1 MEVLKSLYN
10 VLSIRQKRQSIF
22 QIILMIISMI
32 FELLSI
38 TLVLPVIAVIS
49 DDDFLIKYPLIESFI
64 FFIDSNSKYEL
75 LIYFMFIFMFV
86 YLVKSIVLAYIVN
99 HNYKFIFSLQSSFSN
114 RLFKGYLT
122 HPFSFHLKKNS
133 AELIQNSILIVN
145 NVTSSLVSIIQ
156 LATELISAFSIGILV
171 VIISPST
178 IIITALVFVPSIY
191 LFLKILKNKLTFW
204 GKQFQYHDNNRIQ
217 LLQQGLSTV
226 KEIKLISKEDFFSK
240 NYAKHTLGGASF
252 ARKQQFFQAMPRL
265 FIEFLMM
272 LTLTLIVSF
281 LIFSGEEFNSILIL
295 LGVFAAASFRLLPS
309 MNRITSSI
317 QTLRYSSSFIK
328 TLENDLVEISK
339 IEINPFSSQKI
350 TINEKIIIQNLSF
363 SYPDSKNLI
372 LDNINLEIC
381 KGNMIGIIG
390 TTGEGKSTLVN
401 IILGLLSPNC
411 GNIIV
416 DGVNIFSNLKSWQQ
430 NTGYVP
436 QTISLI
442 DDSLR
447 RNIAFGLEDDKIDD
461 KLIIDCL
468 FKTELKNLYD
478 SLENGLDTKLGERGI
493 RFSGGE
499 RQRIGIARALYNNP
513 EVIVFDEATSSLD
526 VKTENEIMDSINL
539 ISNNKT
545 VIMITH
551 RPRTLKNCDKVF
563 KINNGKLREITN
575 G

>member
-1 MEVLKSLYN
+1 
-10 VLSIRQKRQSIF
+10 
-22 QIILMIISMI
+22 
-32 FELLSI
+32 
-38 TLVLPVIAVIS
+38 
-49 DDDFLIKYPLIESFI
+49 
-64 FFIDSNSKYEL
+64 
-75 LIYFMFIFMFV
+75 
-86 YLVKSIVLAYIVN
+86 
-99 HNYKFIFSLQSSFSN
+99 
-114 RLFKGYLT
+114 
-122 HPFSFHLKKNS
+122 
-133 AELIQNSILIVN
+133 
-145 NVTSSLVSIIQ
+145 
-156 LATELISAFSIGILV
+156 
-171 VIISPST
+171 
-178 IIITALVFVPSIY
+178 
-191 LFLKILKNKLTFW
+191 
-204 GKQFQYHDNNRIQ
+204 
-217 LLQQGLSTV
+217 
-226 KEIKLISKEDFFSK
+226 
-240 NYAKHTLGGASF
+240 
-252 ARKQQFFQAMPRL
+252 
-265 FIEFLMM
+265 
-272 LTLTLIVSF
+272 
-281 LIFSGEEFNSILIL
+281 
-295 LGVFAAASFRLLPS
+295 
-309 MNRITSSI
+309 
-317 QTLRYSSSFIK
+317 
-328 TLENDLVEISK
+328 
-339 IEINPFSSQKI
+339 
-350 TINEKIIIQNLSF
+350 
-363 SYPDSKNLI
+363 
-372 LDNINLEIC
+372 
-381 KGNMIGIIG
+381 MIGIIG

>member
-1 MEVLKSLYN
+1 MDILKSLYN
-10 VLSIRQKRQSIF
+10 VLSSGQKRESIY
-22 QIILMIISMI
+22 QILLMIISMI

-38 TLVLPVIAVIS
+38 TLVLPVIAIIS
-49 DDDFLIKYPLIESFI
+49 EDDFLIKYPFIESFI
-64 FFIDSNSKYEL
+64 FLIDLNSKYEL
-75 LIYFMFIFMFV
+75 LMYFMFVFMFV
-86 YLVKSIVLAYIVN
+86 YLLKSIVISLIINY
-99 HNYKFIFSLQSSFSN
+99 NYKFIFSLQSSFSN

-122 HPFSFHLKKNS
+122 HPFSFHLKRNS

-156 LATELISAFSIGILV
+156 LATELITAFSIVILV

-217 LLQQGLSTV
+217 LLQQSLSTV

-240 NYAKHTLGGASF
+240 NYAKHTLSGASF

-265 FIEFLMM
+265 FIEFLMI
-272 LTLTLIVSF
+272 LTLSIIVGF

-295 LGVFAAASFRLLPS
+295 LGVFAAASFRLMPS

-317 QTLRYSSSFIK
+317 QTLRYCSSFIK
-328 TLENDLVEISK
+328 TLENELVEISK
-339 IEINPFSSQKI
+339 IEINPFSSKKI
-350 TINEKIIIQNLSF
+350 TINDKIIIKNLSF

-372 LDNINLEIC
+372 LDNINLEIY
-381 KGNMIGIIG
+381 KGNKIGIVG
-390 TTGEGKSTLVN
+390 ATGEGKSTLVN
-401 IILGLLSPNC
+401 IILGLLSPTY

-416 DGVNIFSNLKSWQQ
+416 DGINIFSNLKSWQQ
-430 NTGYVP
+430 NIGYVP

-461 KLIIDCL
+461 ELIIDCL

-499 RQRIGIARALYNNP
+499 RQRIGIARALYTNP

-526 VKTENEIMDSINL
+526 INTEKEILDSINSL
-539 ISNNKT
+539 RGNKT
-545 VIMITH
+545 IIMITH
-551 RPRTLKNCDKVF
+551 RLSNLNDCNQVYKLENGS
-563 KINNGKLREITN
+563 IN
-575 G
+575 